1 MAKKERSTLKSF
13 FKTGNVP
20 SQAHYE
26 HLIDSNLN
34 LSATEQQTI
43 SSDLVINGAVDINNT
58 LEVFSIDTGLGA
70 FEVGQN
76 TRTSDNVTFS
86 SIFASGSNGH
96 ITASGNISASGKL
109 RGNELFINDL
119 SLARNTI
126 GTTFLGNQNQSTTI
140 NGTSISLGS
149 ITNSIPVTVHNSI
162 TASGNIS
169 SSATLIAN
177 EANIIGNITASGAIS
192 ASGNLLGNNLDLSGK
207 ITTTEITSSGD
218 IRIGFNQNI
227 LGRQNS
233 VTGTT
238 VSLIRNV
245 GVTLTQFGSFDAN
258 LVTLAGDVL
267 LIDSEE
273 GNIQFAKNST
283 QKLKFTLNDSD
294 VRIES
299 DHPIEIQSADDIT
312 LDAGGNNIYLRD
324 GSSNPTI
331 EFNTN
336 TGLISGSSLKIDGSQ
351 VDFTGLP
358 TSDPSSAGRLFTQT
372 ATQLGGSGTT
382 KVICVSA
389 G

>member
-96 ITASGNISASGKL
+96 ITASNNISASG
-109 RGNELFINDL
+109 
-119 SLARNTI
+119 TI
-126 GTTFLGNQNQSTTI
+126 TTNNL
-140 NGTSISLGS
+140 
-149 ITNSIPVTVHNSI
+149 TVHATMLSNRIDRVDNEKIGVQFGDGVNVVGGHI
-162 TASGNIS
+162 TASNNIS
-169 SSATLIAN
+169 SSVTLIAN